1 MNLPAVIISGL
12 RRTPFGLELSVDIK
26 SSQDGLDSLASNWW
40 ASFIPWRKLEAKN
53 IERNAAG
60 MSF

>member
-1 MNLPAVIISGL
+1 MNLPAVITSGL
-12 RRTPFGLELSVDIK
+12 RRTPFDFESPVDIK

-40 ASFIPWRKLEAKN
+40 ASSVPWRKLEAKN